1 MNYLVKILQFIPFI
15 GPAFITSTD
24 FGARLQWTLYHL
36 AVFLISMNVI
46 TYYLMK

>member
-1 MNYLVKILQFIPFI
+1 MDYLIKILQFVPFI
-15 GPAFITSTD
+15 GPAFITTKK
-24 FGARLQWTLYHL
+24 FGYRLQLALYHL